1 MSFVATADDQ
11 RRLWDGL
18 GAVVFGYDTGAD
30 VDFHVTSRDGKVAIG
45 TRPVTVAS
53 PVVATV
59 GGYGITLPVVLIV
72 GAALFLLVRK

>member
-1 MSFVATADDQ
+1 MSLVTTADDK

-45 TRPVTVAS
+45 TKPVTVAS

-59 GGYGITLPVVLIV
+59 GGYGITLPVVLL
-72 GAALFLLVRK
+72 GAAALFLLVRK